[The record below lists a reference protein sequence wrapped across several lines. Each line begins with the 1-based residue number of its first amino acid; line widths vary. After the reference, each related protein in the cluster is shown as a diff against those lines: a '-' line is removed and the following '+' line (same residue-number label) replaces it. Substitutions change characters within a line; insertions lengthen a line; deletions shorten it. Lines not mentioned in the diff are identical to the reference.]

1 MTTQRYYSNIYWHF
15 TGSPEGIDWHQVRC
29 PADIIRQ
36 GPKLK
41 PATEAKETLKA
52 ILSTQKLQARCTEK
66 VVDSVQTAQ
75 FCCVTDIP
83 LKDLPSHAP
92 YYGKVAI
99 GFKASAI
106 HRSFL
111 PVIYIST
118 ENMPTI
124 EMMIPNRQLTAIAH
138 DFLTYQGAFA
148 EQQAMKLL
156 AQADHNK
163 EAVKQL
169 DADAMRGFLMNF
181 VKVTDFDTTP
191 ENTFYREREWR
202 NLGDFSFTVDDVDA
216 IVVPESFLGDVRE
229 HLDKEGYPPSV
240 SALAWEFIENA

>member
-15 TGSPEGIDWHQVRC
+15 TGSPEDIDWHKVRC
-29 PADIIRQ
+29 PADITKQ
-36 GPKLK
+36 GSALNS
-41 PATEAKETLKA
+41 ERAKDTLKA
-52 ILSTQKLQARCTEK
+52 ILSTKKLLGLCTERI
-66 VVDSVQTAQ
+66 VADLETAQ

-106 HRSFL
+106 HSSFL
-111 PVIYIST
+111 PVIY
-118 ENMPTI
+118 MPTESMPVI
-124 EMMIPNRQLTAIAH
+124 EMMIPNHRLTEIAN
-138 DFLTYQGAFA
+138 DFLTYLGSFS

-156 AQADHNK
+156 AQARHQQETVQKPDA
-163 EAVKQL
+163 EAMK
-169 DADAMRGFLMNF
+169 GFLMNF

-202 NLGDFSFTVDDVDA
+202 NIGDFCFTVNDVA
-216 IVVPESFLGDVRE
+216 ALVMPESFLGEVRA
-229 HLDKEGYPPSV
+229 HLSEEGYPSTV
-240 SALAWEFIENA
+240 STLAWEFIENA

>member
-1 MTTQRYYSNIYWHF
+1 MATQRYYSNIYWHF
-15 TGSPEGIDWHQVRC
+15 TGSPEGIDWHQVQC
-29 PADIIRQ
+29 PADIQKQ

-41 PATEAKETLKA
+41 PEAKAKETLKA
-52 ILSTQKLQARCTEK
+52 ILSTKNLLARCTERIIDN
-66 VVDSVQTAQ
+66 VETVQ

-99 GFKASAI
+99 GFKARAI

-111 PVIYIST
+111 PVIYIPT
-118 ENMPTI
+118 ESMPTI
-124 EMMIPNRQLTAIAH
+124 EMMIPNRQLTAIAN
-138 DFLTYQGAFA
+138 DFLTYQGAFS
-148 EQQAMKLL
+148 EQQAMKIL

-216 IVVPESFLGDVRE
+216 IVVPESFLGDVRK
-229 HLDKEGYPPSV
+229 HLDKEGYPSSV
-240 SALAWEFIENA
+240 STLAWEFIENA